1 MDAKI
6 SASEA
11 ARTFSELLNRVRYR
25 GDSFTVERAGEPVC
39 RIVPVGSGRGRRIR
53 DLPGILAQAPR
64 PDDAY
69 LDELE
74 ALTRN
79 QPEASGDRW
88 ER

>member
-25 GDSFTVERAGEPVC
+25 GDSFTVERGGEPVC
-39 RIVPVGSGRGRRIR
+39 RIVPVGGTAGRRIR

-64 PDDAY
+64 PDEGF

-74 ALTRN
+74 TLTRN
-79 QPEASGDRW
+79 QPEAAGDPW